1 MATLDERAR
10 VLRLLQRTGFGSAG
24 QGGPAEDGAGEG
36 WDQALDRVLDTA
48 DDPDAPAPPDLGP
61 LPERGKSE
69 ARAADGETADGRT
82 TDSARQT
89 YRRAVREQ
97 REQLTIWWLDRMVA
111 TERPWIEKRTLL
123 WHDHWA
129 TSIQKVKSGRAMLA
143 QNQTLR
149 KLGAGEFRTLARA
162 MVQDPALML
171 WLDASGNTAEAPN
184 ENLARELMEL
194 FVLGVGH
201 YEEDD
206 VRQAAAALTGW
217 SVDRRGEGEWSAR
230 FRPQRHADGA
240 QTVLGRRTDFTA
252 TSLVDH
258 LVGQPECPR
267 HVASRL
273 WARLV
278 SAENGPSDSSLD
290 RIAGTGDL
298 TAMVRAILA
307 DPAFAD
313 PGNVL
318 VKQPVEYVVGT
329 LRALGV
335 RPARLEEKARR
346 QLLRTLGGLGQV
358 PFAPPS
364 VGGWPHGTAW
374 LTTAAARVRIG
385 FAQQAV
391 RQGDLGAVRRAPAE
405 ERPAT
410 LARLLGVHRWSER
423 TAAVLAEAADEPER
437 VTAIALTA
445 PEYLVQP

>member
-24 QGGPAEDGAGEG
+24 HGGPGEDGVGEG

-61 LPERGKSE
+61 LPERGKPE
-69 ARAADGETADGRT
+69 ARAADGDTADGV
-82 TDSARQT
+82 RQT
-89 YRRAVREQ
+89 YRRAAREQ

-240 QTVLGRRTDFTA
+240 QTVLERRTDFTA

-313 PGNVL
+313 PANVL
-318 VKQPVEYVVGT
+318 VKQPAEYVVGT

-346 QLLRTLGGLGQV
+346 ELLRTLGGLGQV

-405 ERPAT
+405 ERPET

-423 TAAVLAEAADEPER
+423 TGAVLAEAAAEPER

>member
-10 VLRLLQRTGFGSAG
+10 VHRLLQRTGFGST
-24 QGGPAEDGAGEG
+24 GPTGSADDAAGEG
-36 WDQALDRVLDTA
+36 WDRALDRVLDTA
-48 DDPDAPAPPDLGP
+48 DDPGAPPPPDLGP
-61 LPERGKSE
+61 LPERGKADDE
-69 ARAADGETADGRT
+69 AADG
-82 TDSARQT
+82 ARQA

-97 REQLTIWWLDRMVA
+97 REELTVWWLDRMAA

-129 TSIQKVKSGRAMLA
+129 TSVQKVKSGRAMLA

-149 KLGAGEFRTLARA
+149 SLGAGEFRTLARA

-217 SVDRRGEGEWSAR
+217 SVDRRGDGEWKAR

-240 QTVLGRRTDFTA
+240 QTVLGTRTDFTA

-258 LVGQPECPR
+258 LVAQPACPR

-278 SAENGPSDSSLD
+278 SAENGPSDDSLD
-290 RIAGTGDL
+290 RIAAAGDL
-298 TAMVRAILA
+298 TAVVRAILT

-313 PGNVL
+313 PTNVL

-329 LRALGV
+329 LRALRI
-335 RPARLEEKARR
+335 RPARLEGKARG
-346 QLLRTLGGLGQV
+346 QLLRTLGGLGQT

-364 VGGWPHGTAW
+364 VGGWPHGAAW

-385 FAQQAV
+385 FAQQAA
-391 RQGDLGAVRRAPAE
+391 RQGNLDAVRSAPE
-405 ERPAT
+405 KERPGE
-410 LARLLGVHRWSER
+410 LARLLGVPAWSER
-423 TAAVLAEAADEPER
+423 TGAVLADAAGEPER
-437 VTAIALTA
+437 VAAIALTA

>member
-1 MATLDERAR
+1 MATLDEQAR
-10 VLRLLQRTGFGSAG
+10 VLRLLQRTGFGGAVEAA
-24 QGGPAEDGAGEG
+24 PADGGAGDG
-36 WDQALDRVLDTA
+36 WDEALERVLDTA

-61 LPERGKSE
+61 LPERGGSG
-69 ARAADGETADGRT
+69 AGDGRQ
-82 TDSARQT
+82 A
-89 YRRAVREQ
+89 YRRAAREQ
-97 REQLTIWWLDRMVA
+97 REELTIWWLDRMAA

-149 KLGAGEFRTLARA
+149 RLGAGEFRTLARA

-217 SVDRRGEGEWSAR
+217 SVDRRGEDDWSAR
-230 FRPQRHADGA
+230 FRPQRHAEGA

-278 SAENGPSDSSLD
+278 SAENPPSDGSLD

-313 PGNVL
+313 PANVL

-335 RPARLEEKARR
+335 RPAQLEEKARG

-374 LTTAAARVRIG
+374 LTTAAARVRVG

-391 RQGDLGAVRRAPAE
+391 RQGDLGAVRRAPE
-405 ERPAT
+405 KERPET

-423 TAAVLAEAADEPER
+423 TGAVLAEAAGEPEQ

-445 PEYLVQP
+445 PEYLVHP

>member
-10 VLRLLQRTGFGSAG
+10 VHRLLQRTGFGSTGPTGSADDAG
-24 QGGPAEDGAGEG
+24 GEG
-36 WDQALDRVLDTA
+36 WDRALDRVLDTA
-48 DDPDAPAPPDLGP
+48 DDPGAPPPPDLGP
-61 LPERGKSE
+61 LPERGKAGDE
-69 ARAADGETADGRT
+69 GGDG
-82 TDSARQT
+82 ARQA

-97 REQLTIWWLDRMVA
+97 REELTVWWLDRMTA
-111 TERPWIEKRTLL
+111 TERPWTEKRTLL

-129 TSIQKVKSGRAMLA
+129 TSVQKVKSGRAMLA

-149 KLGAGEFRTLARA
+149 RLGAGEFRTLARA

-217 SVDRRGEGEWSAR
+217 SVDRRGDGDWKAR

-240 QTVLGRRTDFTA
+240 QTVLGTRTDFTA

-258 LVGQPECPR
+258 LVAQPACPR

-278 SAENGPSDSSLD
+278 SAENGPSDDSLD
-290 RIAGTGDL
+290 RLAGAGDL
-298 TAMVRAILA
+298 TAVVRAILT

-313 PGNVL
+313 PANVL

-329 LRALGV
+329 LRALGI
-335 RPARLEEKARR
+335 RPARLEKKARG
-346 QLLRTLGGLGQV
+346 QLLRTLGELGQT

-374 LTTAAARVRIG
+374 LTTAAARVRVG

-391 RQGDLGAVRRAPAE
+391 RQGNLDAVRRAPAK
-405 ERPAT
+405 ERPGE
-410 LARLLGVHRWSER
+410 LARLLGVHAWSER
-423 TAAVLAEAADEPER
+423 TGAVLADAADEPER
-437 VTAIALTA
+437 VAAIALTA

>member
-1 MATLDERAR
+1 MAKLDEQAR
-10 VLRLLQRTGFGSAG
+10 VLRLLQRTGFGGAGEDALG
-24 QGGPAEDGAGEG
+24 QGGAGEG
-36 WDQALDRVLDTA
+36 WDQALERVLAPA
-48 DDPDAPAPPDLGP
+48 DDPDAPSPPDLGP
-61 LPERGKSE
+61 LPDRGK
-69 ARAADGETADGRT
+69 ADDNTADGT
-82 TDSARQT
+82 RQA

-97 REQLTIWWLDRMVA
+97 REALTIWWLDRMTA

-149 KLGAGEFRTLARA
+149 RLGAGEFRTMARA

-201 YEEDD
+201 YEEED

-217 SVDRRGEGEWSAR
+217 SVDRRGDGDWSGR

-252 TSLVDH
+252 TALVDH
-258 LVGQPECPR
+258 LVAQPECPR

-278 SAENGPSDSSLD
+278 SADSGPSDGNLD
-290 RIAGTGDL
+290 RIAAAGDL
-298 TAMVRAILA
+298 TAMVRAIFE

-313 PGNVL
+313 SANV
-318 VKQPVEYVVGT
+318 VVRQPVEYVVGA

-335 RPARLEEKARR
+335 RPARLERKARG
-346 QLLRTLGGLGQV
+346 QLLRTLSGLGQV

-391 RQGDLGAVRRAPAE
+391 HQGDLSAVETAPAK
-405 ERPAT
+405 ERPEV
-410 LARLLGVHRWSER
+410 LAWLLGVRRWSER
-423 TAAVLAEAADEPER
+423 TAAVLAGAAGEPDR
-437 VTAIALTA
+437 AAAIALTA
-445 PEYLVQP
+445 PEYLLHP